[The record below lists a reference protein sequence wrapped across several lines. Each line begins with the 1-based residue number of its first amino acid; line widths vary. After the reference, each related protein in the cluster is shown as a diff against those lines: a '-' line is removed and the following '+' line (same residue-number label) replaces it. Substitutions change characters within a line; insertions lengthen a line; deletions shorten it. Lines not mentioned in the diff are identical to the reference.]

1 MKKARN
7 TYLSHRKMER
17 RHELEK
23 WWLVVIA
30 RALAFLTVWITH
42 C

>member
-1 MKKARN
+1 MRKHKHN
-7 TYLSHRKMER
+7 CVSCRKMER
-17 RHELEK
+17 KLELEK